1 MTAIWILIRL
11 CHPGDTSI
19 CSIDPT
25 SMQFM
30 QSACGYFDAET
41 TPVIAVYSF
50 FHVFSSLRSS
60 DHSLGFMSQPR
71 LGNKSGIAFI
81 MFMII
86 PIV

>member
-1 MTAIWILIRL
+1 MPAIWILIQL

-41 TPVIAVYSF
+41 SPVIAFYSF
-50 FHVFSSLRSS
+50 FYVFSSLRSS
-60 DHSLGFMSQPR
+60 DHSHGFMSQPR
-71 LGNKSGIAFI
+71 LDNLSGIAFI
-81 MFMII
+81 VFMII